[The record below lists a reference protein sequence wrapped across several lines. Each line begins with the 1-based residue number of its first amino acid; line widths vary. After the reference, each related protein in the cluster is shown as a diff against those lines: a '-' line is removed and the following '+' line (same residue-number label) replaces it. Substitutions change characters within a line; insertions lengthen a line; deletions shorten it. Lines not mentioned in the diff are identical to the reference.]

1 MAASRYN
8 SNDLRRQVGSPRS
21 KGRDTKDTLC
31 RNVVIYGHC
40 RYMDTTCNFNHDQN
54 KPASGP
60 SDFLSK
66 KSFNADSPSFTP
78 SGQNLGQ
85 AKKTTLSSQAA
96 NAAPFTPRGVTASTQ
111 QNADLTM
118 FNPAGAREFTP
129 SGNTQNYELGNS
141 NMGNGAAQDN
151 GVFSDPFAMNSM
163 APALANNAPFNPYAG
178 DPSAVSGAGAGFYS
192 SGGAYASVPMQQP
205 NYHLYQPYDAYR
217 GELQPW
223 QRSTYDYFIPAAMRE
238 EIQKKMFATQHTMP
252 GLPKLENYHSL
263 FSLDTSHR
271 KNTACFGYHSWVYK
285 AQKVT
290 TGLHYVLRRLEGYR
304 LSNDQSVMSVM
315 RDWKNVRHEN
325 IVSFH
330 ETFTSQNFGDS
341 SLIFVYDWHPLAKT
355 LAEQHFSSP
364 LGNNRQ
370 RYPAVPEGILWSY
383 VCQIASAL
391 YYLHN
396 KNLAARCLDLSKI
409 LVTEKSRIRL
419 GSCAIL
425 DVVQYDHNLPIQE
438 LQGEDLV
445 KFAKVILCL
454 ATGMPP
460 NLLQSSNTKAAL
472 DSLVKYSRSLRDALQ
487 FLLSPVAPN
496 GQPHTIAHFLTM
508 IAPQLAQQANN
519 TLRENDE
526 QQYWLAREI
535 ENGRIARNVMKLSAI
550 LERGDLGSQ
559 SNWSEVGDRF
569 QLKLFRDYVFH
580 RVDASGKPDLG
591 LGHMLSCMSKLDAGV
606 DEQIMLTSRDNETV
620 FVITYRELRGMF
632 ERAFNE
638 LMKFSKSPG
647 L

>member
-31 RNVVIYGHC
+31 RNIVIYGHC

-54 KPASGP
+54 KPVSGP
-60 SDFLSK
+60 SDYLSK

-78 SGQNLGQ
+78 STQHQGQ

-96 NAAPFTPRGVTASTQ
+96 NAAPFTPRGVSANQ
-111 QNADLTM
+111 QTADLSI
-118 FNPAGAREFTP
+118 FNPAGVREFTP
-129 SGNTQNYELGNS
+129 SNSTQNYELGNN
-141 NMGNGAAQDN
+141 NMGNGTTQDN
-151 GVFSDPFAMNSM
+151 GVYSDPFAINPMSQTL
-163 APALANNAPFNPYAG
+163 PNNAPFNPYASDHG
-178 DPSAVSGAGAGFYS
+178 AVSGAGAGFYP
-192 SGGAYASVPMQQP
+192 SGGPYASVPMQQP

-223 QRSTYDYFIPAAMRE
+223 QRSTYDFFTPAAMRE
-238 EIQKKMFATQHTMP
+238 EIQKKMFATQQTMP
-252 GLPKLENYHSL
+252 GLPKLDNYHSL

-271 KNTACFGYHSWVYK
+271 KNTTSFGYPSWVYK

-304 LSNDQSVMSVM
+304 LSHDQSVMSVM

-355 LAEQHFSSP
+355 LAEQHFASP
-364 LGNNRQ
+364 LGSNRQ
-370 RYPAVPEGILWSY
+370 RYPLVPEGLLWSY
-383 VCQIASAL
+383 ICQIASAL
-391 YYLHN
+391 HYLHT

-425 DVVQYDHNLPIQE
+425 DVVHYDLNRPLQE
-438 LQGEDLV
+438 LQGDDLF
-445 KFAKVILCL
+445 KFGKVILCL
-454 ATGMPP
+454 ATGTPSS
-460 NLLQSSNTKAAL
+460 LLQLSNMKAAL
-472 DSLVKYSRSLRDALQ
+472 DSLAPKYSPSLRDVLQ
-487 FLLSPVAPN
+487 FLLAPAMPN
-496 GQPHTIAHFLTM
+496 GQPPTIAHFLTM
-508 IAPQLAQQANN
+508 IAPQLVQQVSN
-519 TLRENDE
+519 TFRENDE

-535 ENGRIARNVMKLSAI
+535 ENGRIARNIMKLSAI

-559 SNWSEVGDRF
+559 SNWSETGDRYH
-569 QLKLFRDYVFH
+569 LKLFRDYVFH
-580 RVDASGKPDLG
+580 RVDASGKPDLTP
-591 LGHMLSCMSKLDAGV
+591 GHMLSCMSKLDAGV
-606 DEQIMLTSRDNETV
+606 EEQIMLTSRDNETI
-620 FVITYRELRGMF
+620 FIITYRELRAMF

-638 LMKFSKSPG
+638 LVKFSKSSG